1 MPTSKRE
8 VLYSTD
14 LLARAASLAEFPFGE
29 DFPLVGEARS
39 RTCGSSLKIGL
50 ETDADGQIARLGLQA
65 TACAVGQAAAAIF
78 ASSAE
83 GRRRDGIERTQA
95 ALAAW
100 LAGEG
105 PQPFWPDIE
114 ALAPALPHSGRHGAI
129 LLPWRATLDALSK
142 K

>member
-1 MPTSKRE
+1 MPTTTRE

-39 RTCGSSLKIGL
+39 RTCGSSLKIGI
-50 ETDADGQIARLGLQA
+50 EADPNGQIARLGLQA

-78 ASSAE
+78 ASSAI
-83 GRRRDGIERTQA
+83 GRGQGEIEETQA
-95 ALAAW
+95 ALVVW

-105 PQPFWPDIE
+105 PLPSWPDIE

-129 LLPWRATLDALSK
+129 LLPWRAALDALSK